1 MDLRGKTVLVTGAA
15 RRLGRSI
22 ALELG
27 AAGAN
32 MVIHHHASVTEAD
45 SACAALQRFGVSA
58 HPVQADL
65 RSAEG
70 IETLFERVDRLGS
83 LHALVNSAAVMV
95 PGALLDVTQA
105 DWDDTL
111 NLNLKA
117 AFFVLQQ
124 AAVRLRRVGGGVIV
138 NIADIAGLRPWP
150 RFPVHSISKAGLLA
164 LTQVAALALAPEIRV
179 NAVVPGPVLKPESM
193 KPDRWDA
200 LGRSLPLR
208 RTGSPADVARAVRF
222 LMENEFVTGEALL
235 VDGGNQFTPI

>member
-1 MDLRGKTVLVTGAA
+1 MDLHGKTILVTGAA

-27 AAGAN
+27 AAGASL
-32 MVIHHHASVTEAD
+32 VIHHHASAAEAD
-45 SACAALQRFGVSA
+45 EACAALHRLGVGA
-58 HPVQADL
+58 HPIQADL
-65 RSAEG
+65 SSAEG
-70 IETLFERVDRLGS
+70 IESLFEGVDRLGD
-83 LHALVNSAAVMV
+83 LHGLVNSAAVMV
-95 PGALLDVTQA
+95 PGDVLKVTQA
-105 DWDDTL
+105 DWDHTL

-124 AAVRLRRVGGGVIV
+124 AALRLRQGGGGVIV

-164 LTQVAALALAPEIRV
+164 LTQVAALALAPDIRV
-179 NAVVPGPVLKPESM
+179 NAVVPGPVLKPEGM
-193 KPDRWDA
+193 KVERWDA

-208 RTGSPADVARAVRF
+208 RTGTRSDVARAVRF

-235 VDGGNQFTPI
+235 VDGGNQFTPV

>member
-1 MDLRGKTVLVTGAA
+1 MDLRGKTILVTGAA

-27 AAGAN
+27 AAGASI
-32 MVIHHHASVTEAD
+32 VVHHHASAAEAD
-45 SACAALQRFGVSA
+45 STCTALQRLGVGA

-65 RSAEG
+65 SSPEG
-70 IETLFERVDRLGS
+70 IESLFEGVDRLGD
-83 LHALVNSAAVMV
+83 LHGLVNSAAVML
-95 PGALLDVTQA
+95 PGDLLKVTQA
-105 DWDDTL
+105 DWDHTL

-117 AFFVLQQ
+117 AFFALQQ
-124 AAVRLRRVGGGVIV
+124 AALRLRRVGGGVIV

-164 LTQVAALALAPEIRV
+164 LTQVAALALAPDIRV
-179 NAVVPGPVLKPESM
+179 NAVVPGPVLKPETM
-193 KPDRWDA
+193 NAERWDA

-208 RTGSPADVARAVRF
+208 RTGSPSDVARAVRF

-235 VDGGNQFTPI
+235 VDGGNQFTPV

>member
-1 MDLRGKTVLVTGAA
+1 MDLRGKTILVTGAA

-27 AAGAN
+27 AAGASI
-32 MVIHHHASVTEAD
+32 VVHHHASAAEAD
-45 SACAALQRFGVSA
+45 STCTALQRLGVGA

-65 RSAEG
+65 SSPEG
-70 IETLFERVDRLGS
+70 IESLFEGVDRLGD
-83 LHALVNSAAVMV
+83 LHGLVNSAAVMV
-95 PGALLDVTQA
+95 PGDLLKVTQA
-105 DWDDTL
+105 DWDHTL

-117 AFFVLQQ
+117 AFFALQQ
-124 AAVRLRRVGGGVIV
+124 AALRLRRVGGGVIV

-164 LTQVAALALAPEIRV
+164 LTQVAALALAPDIRV
-179 NAVVPGPVLKPESM
+179 NAVVPGPVLKPEAM
-193 KPDRWDA
+193 NAERWDA

-208 RTGSPADVARAVRF
+208 RTGSPSDVARAVRF

-235 VDGGNQFTPI
+235 VDGGNQFTPV

>member
-1 MDLRGKTVLVTGAA
+1 MDLRGKTILVTGAA

-27 AAGAN
+27 AAGASL
-32 MVIHHHASVTEAD
+32 VIHHHASAAEAE
-45 SACAALQRFGVSA
+45 SACAALQRLGVRA
-58 HPVQADL
+58 LPVQADL
-65 RSAEG
+65 SSAEG
-70 IETLFERVDRLGS
+70 IASLFEGVDRLGD

-95 PGALLDVTQA
+95 PGDLLKVTQA

-124 AAVRLRRVGGGVIV
+124 AALRLRRCGGGVIV

-164 LTQVAALALAPEIRV
+164 LTQVAALALAPDIRV
-179 NAVVPGPVLKPESM
+179 NAVVPGPVLKPGAM
-193 KPDRWDA
+193 KVERWEA
-200 LGRSLPLR
+200 LGQSLPLR
-208 RTGSPADVARAVRF
+208 RTGTPSDVARAVRF

-235 VDGGNQFTPI
+235 VDGGNQFTPV